1 MEFICSRIAKMIWHR
16 ASSDSLCFHFFRC
29 FSWLFSFQVATV
41 LWLLC
46 ASHCFAVFVLQDD
59 DAGCFDG
66 LFGDKNAL
74 IQGHISV
81 AFCVAAAVL
90 VPIMAFLLERRGP
103 DTRQD
108 LDPQDPASRCG
119 HDEIYPEGNSNKNT
133 PWKFNSSPL
142 KIYHPKRR
150 GSSSNHHFSGAN
162 C

>member
-1 MEFICSRIAKMIWHR
+1 M
-16 ASSDSLCFHFFRC
+16 
-29 FSWLFSFQVATV
+29 

-103 DTRQD
+103 DTRIRFRSAR
-108 LDPQDPASRCG
+108 LPASRCG
-119 HDEIYPEGNSNKNT
+119 HDEIYPEGNSNKN
-133 PWKFNSSPL
+133 KFPPQN
-142 KIYHPKRR
+142 IH
-150 GSSSNHHFSGAN
+150 
-162 C
+162 